1 MLNRNEVKYIQNLYQ
16 KKFRAAENCFVV
28 EGPKLVEELL
38 FSGWTIKKLYATTDW
53 KGVEQNMNTQIIEE
67 HELERI
73 SALETPNQVLAVVEM
88 QEEQELVPESNEWV
102 LVLNGIQ
109 DPGNLGTIIR
119 NADWFG
125 VKKII
130 ADIATA
136 DCFNT
141 KVVQSSMGSI
151 FRIKMFYTELESFFK
166 KHSHLPVYGALLKGE
181 DVKKAQANGGLL
193 LIGNESKGISPAIQT
208 FITNPITIVKRGE
221 AESLNAG
228 VATGILL
235 SHLTSSN

>member
-16 KKFRAAENCFVV
+16 KKFRTSENCFVV
-28 EGPKLVEELL
+28 EGPKLVDELL
-38 FSGWTIKKLYATTDW
+38 NSSWTIKKLYATADW
-53 KGVEQNMNTQIIEE
+53 EPTTHSPTIQIIEQ

-73 SALETPNQVLAVVEM
+73 SALETPNQVLAIVEM
-88 QEEQELVPESNEWV
+88 KDQQEFSIDKNEWV

-125 VKKII
+125 VKKIV
-130 ADIATA
+130 ADKVTA
-136 DCFNT
+136 DCYNS
-141 KVVQSSMGSI
+141 KVVQSTMGSI
-151 FRIKMFYTELESFFK
+151 FRVNILYTDVASFLK
-166 KHSHLPVYGALLKGE
+166 KHAHLPIFGALLDGK
-181 DVKKAQANGGLL
+181 DIRTVQAKGGLL
-193 LIGNESKGISPAIQT
+193 IIGNESKGILPDIQPY
-208 FITNPITIVKRGE
+208 ITDPVTIIRKGA

-235 SHLTSSN
+235 SHLTQ